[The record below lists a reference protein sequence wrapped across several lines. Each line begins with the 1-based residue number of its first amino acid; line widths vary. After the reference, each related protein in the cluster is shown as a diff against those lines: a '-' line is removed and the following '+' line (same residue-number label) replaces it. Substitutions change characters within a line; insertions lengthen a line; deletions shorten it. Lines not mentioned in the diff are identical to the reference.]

1 MIGPLEELVSA
12 LSRLPG
18 IGRRSAERIAFFLM
32 QRPDEAANL
41 SQAIGTLHRRVKRC
55 PRCFNYSEGGLC
67 PICRDPKR
75 EKATI
80 CVVAYPWEVE
90 RIERSGAYRGLYHVL
105 GGLLSPDQ
113 DRSPGELTIHQLLE
127 RVRREGI
134 QEVILALE
142 PKVEGEFTAMFLSQ
156 KLKPLGVKVTRIA
169 QGVPVG
175 RDLEAMD
182 EITLGKAIQGRFP
195 M

>member
-32 QRPDEAANL
+32 QRPDEATKL

-55 PRCFNYSEGGLC
+55 HKCFNYSEGELC

-75 EKATI
+75 EKGTI
-80 CVVAYPWEVE
+80 CVVAHPWEVE

-113 DRSPGELTIHQLLE
+113 NRSLGDLTIPQLLE
-127 RVRREGI
+127 RVRRERI

-169 QGVPVG
+169 QGIPVG

-195 M
+195 L